1 MAVGSRFR
9 HVIESQ
15 QFSRSLLEDL
25 FARSDEIKREPHRF
39 MGRLNGQV
47 MAALFYEP
55 STRTRLS
62 FEAAMLRLRGE
73 TLGAYKPPGVA
84 PPPPG
89 ETPQTTPLLPP
100 PFPPHFSPP
109 HIPADP

>member
-39 MGRLNGQV
+39 TGRLNGQV

-62 FEAAMLRLRGE
+62 FEAAMLRLGGQ
-73 TLGAYKPPGVA
+73 TMGTDNPPQFSSA
-84 PPPPG
+84 AKG
-89 ETPQTTPLLPP
+89 ETPEDTTRLQRRV
-100 PFPPHFSPP
+100 
-109 HIPADP
+109 PA